1 VDLAASPTAVEDP
14 VPNGDTADA
23 AAGPEASE
31 GPAPLPLRA
40 GLAVLVGFAA
50 TLAAGSVLLRLTRG
64 APVAT
69 FVSAVAIVTGQYLAM
84 FGLCVAV
91 CRRWATGSW
100 RRDLGFRLSLR
111 DVREGVTGWVLGM
124 GVIGL
129 ITMVLRHAGV
139 PTSSN
144 NPLTASSGT
153 PAVSLPQWAAVVTAG
168 IVMVAVAP
176 VFEELL
182 FRGIL
187 QRSLCSRFP
196 VGVALAVQALAF
208 GLFHFDARRGMGN
221 AGLLVVL
228 SGVGLVLGVI
238 AQRNGGRLGAP
249 MVAHSLHNCLA
260 FAVGVAALL

>member
-1 VDLAASPTAVEDP
+1 MD
-14 VPNGDTADA
+14 DA
-23 AAGPEASE
+23 APPLDAVGLDGVDGADGASDRSGPT
-31 GPAPLPLRA
+31 PLPLRA
-40 GLAVLVGFAA
+40 GVAVLVGFAA
-50 TLAAGSVLLRLTRG
+50 TLVVGSILLRLSRG

-100 RRDLGFRLSLR
+100 RRDLGFRFVAR
-111 DVREGVTGWVLGM
+111 DVREGVAGWVLGM

-129 ITMVLRHAGV
+129 ITLVLRHAGV

-144 NPLTASSGT
+144 NPLTASAGPGT
-153 PAVSLPQWAAVVTAG
+153 VSFPQWAAVLTAG
-168 IVMVAVAP
+168 VVMVLVAP

-196 VGVALAVQALAF
+196 VVVALAVQALAF
-208 GLFHFDARRGMGN
+208 GLFHVDSSRGLGN
-221 AGLLVVL
+221 VGLLIVL

-238 AQRNGGRLGAP
+238 AQRNDGRLGAS